1 MHPFY
6 GPSGRLVSGREPSL
20 SGLVSMAAYLTFW
33 AIAIAVAKKELDAR
47 LPRRESVRSAD
58 DPAVAVLRERL
69 ARGEIDVE
77 EYRER
82 LKALAPEPGGAS

>member
-6 GPSGRLVSGREPSL
+6 GPSGRLVSGRESSL

-33 AIAIAVAKKELDAR
+33 AIAIAVAKRELDMR
-47 LPRRESVRSAD
+47 LPRRLQTPLAN

-82 LKALAPEPGGAS
+82 LDALVCEPRGTA

>member
-6 GPSGRLVSGREPSL
+6 GPSGRLVSGRESSL

-47 LPRRESVRSAD
+47 LPRHDQAPLVGDA
-58 DPAVAVLRERL
+58 AVAVLRERL

-82 LKALAPEPGGAS
+82 LRALAPEPGGAS